1 MSILRVSPEEALR
14 LLREEG
20 YTYLDVRSIPEFE
33 EGHPE
38 GAYNV
43 PLMHM
48 TPAGMQANGDFLAV
62 VQQTFP
68 ESTKLVLG
76 CKSGGRSL
84 RAAEQLTHAGFQHI
98 VDQKAGW
105 AGQTDQFGRVAE
117 EGWGPK
123 GLPASKETEPD
134 HGYEALL
141 KKAFSG

>member
-14 LLREEG
+14 LLQDEG

-33 EGHPE
+33 DGHPE

-43 PLMHM
+43 PFMHM
-48 TPAGMQANGDFLAV
+48 TPAGMEANGDFLAV
-62 VQQTFP
+62 AQQVFP
-68 ESTKLVLG
+68 EHTKLVVG

-84 RAAEQLTHAGFQHI
+84 RAAEQLVHAGFAHV

-105 AGQTDQFGRVAE
+105 AGQTDQFGRIAE

-123 GLPASKETEPD
+123 GLPASKETPHG
-134 HGYEALL
+134 HGYAELL
-141 KKAFSG
+141 KKAYGG